1 MQAQEFYDAHQISAE
16 GVKDIIEAAQGGY
29 DDSTPL
35 MALPDSAGQIAH
47 IPDELAIQI
56 LGHIEY
62 DHDTASTV
70 PAIRTTS
77 VNLYDVRKERLN
89 STEDPDKA
97 HFMVVAASAVIDL
110 DALSPH
116 HYDIFEPVHLALNI
130 KGEQVDEQRAR
141 LRQER
146 IERRAE
152 LQAQIDVID
161 QQLGQ
166 DQ

>member
-1 MQAQEFYDAHQISAE
+1 MQAQEFYDAHQINAE
-16 GVKDIIEAAQGGY
+16 GIKDIIEAAQGGY

-47 IPDELAIQI
+47 IPDELAMQI
-56 LGHIEY
+56 LTHIEY
-62 DHDTASTV
+62 DHDSAGTV

-110 DALSPH
+110 DVLSPH
-116 HYDIFEPVHLALNI
+116 HYDIFEPVHRALNI

-152 LQAQIDVID
+152 LQAQIDAID